1 MIGHWILGENLSTRP
16 EPENEIDKYT
26 VGVTKDA
33 RVIDH
38 LKKGKA
44 GRYAKNVFYILRPD
58 PMNNAI
64 ITVTGKRINFGDGQ
78 RLLIPC
84 TILFKGEGKYIEVL
98 KKLLNLYLL

>member
-1 MIGHWILGENLSTRP
+1 
-16 EPENEIDKYT
+16 
-26 VGVTKDA
+26 
-33 RVIDH
+33 
-38 LKKGKA
+38 
-44 GRYAKNVFYILRPD
+44 
-58 PMNNAI
+58 MNNAI